1 MRNPNNT
8 ENQRPYIRAIIYS
21 LYKDAGGYMLKLKRG
36 KPVCKLTVGKISQ
49 FFIIFFLSFNHT
61 MKNI

>member
-1 MRNPNNT
+1 
-8 ENQRPYIRAIIYS
+8 
-21 LYKDAGGYMLKLKRG
+21 MLKLKRG
-36 KPVCKLTVGKISQ
+36 KSVCKLTVGKISQ